1 MRCFATASSLSV
13 AQLVPMPA
21 AQVKVTTREHGI
33 DTNKMSMFVP
43 EEAMRYWLDRN
54 CLCGRRVP
62 GTSFVDGILGRIN
75 GNQMPKPETC
85 FAAVR

>member
-43 EEAMRYWLDRN
+43 EEAMRCVTGWI
-54 CLCGRRVP
+54 
-62 GTSFVDGILGRIN
+62 GTASAGVAFLAQVSLMGS
-75 GNQMPKPETC
+75 
-85 FAAVR
+85 